1 MNIFLPD
8 TPIYNTVV
16 CYIITIIIII
26 VYKPKIIYIEGTNER
41 KKFGFEDNETIFPF
55 SFSILFFAIFYYLIF
70 NYINEVHNELLN
82 SS

>member
-41 KKFGFEDNETIFPF
+41 KK
-55 SFSILFFAIFYYLIF
+55 
-70 NYINEVHNELLN
+70 
-82 SS
+82 